1 MPAADRQY
9 VLERLRTW
17 LVRANPEIADI
28 DVDSRTDII
37 EARLLESLQVVEFI
51 LFLEAESGRTIL
63 SESLD
68 PNDLR
73 TLDSIYSRFFAELA

>member
-9 VLERLRTW
+9 VLQRLRTW

-28 DVDSRTDII
+28 AVDSRTDII